1 MVDIR
6 VARRYA
12 RALFEVALKQQ
23 LLQQTAD
30 DLASLRGL
38 MEQSRELRAFFYSPL
53 IPRDRKIARLREA
66 LSAQVQPHTLRL
78 LELLVEKRRER
89 FFEAVCEE
97 YRRLQE
103 AHQGVVRATIE
114 SATSLAEEEQSAIV
128 QKLEQSTG
136 KRIIPTFEV
145 NPELI
150 GGVRVQMGDYQIDG
164 TLRGALD
171 RLRDHI
177 MLEIERRGARVAST
191 E

>member
-12 RALFEVALKQQ
+12 RALFDVALKQQ
-23 LLQQTAD
+23 RLQQTAD
-30 DLASLRGL
+30 DLVSLRGL
-38 MEQSRELRAFFYSPL
+38 MEQSSDLRAFFYSPL

-66 LSAQVQPHTLRL
+66 LSTQVQPHTLRL
-78 LELLVEKRRER
+78 LELLVEKRREKS
-89 FFEAVCEE
+89 FEAVCEE
-97 YRRLQE
+97 FQRLQE
-103 AHQGVVRATIE
+103 AYQGVVRATIE
-114 SATSLAEEEQSAIV
+114 SAAPLTETEQNALV

-136 KRIIPTFEV
+136 KRIIPSFEV
-145 NPELI
+145 KPELI

-171 RLRDHI
+171 RLRDHV

>member
-12 RALFEVALKQQ
+12 RALFEVALKQN
-23 LLQQTAD
+23 LLQPTAD
-30 DLASLRGL
+30 DLAALRTL
-38 MEQSRELRAFFYSPL
+38 LEQSAELRAFFYSPL
-53 IPRDRKIARLREA
+53 IPRDRKTQRLREA
-66 LSAQVQPHTLRL
+66 LQAQVQPHTLRL
-78 LELLVEKRRER
+78 LELLIEKRREK
-89 FFEAVCEE
+89 FLEAVCEE
-97 YRRLQE
+97 FRKLQE

-114 SATSLAEEEQSAIV
+114 SATPLTEAEQNGIV
-128 QKLEQSTG
+128 QKLQQSTG
-136 KRIIPTFEV
+136 KTIIPTFEV
-145 NPELI
+145 NPDLI

-177 MLEIERRGARVAST
+177 TLEIERRGARAART

>member
-30 DLASLRGL
+30 DLASLRTL
-38 MEQSRELRAFFYSPL
+38 MEQSSEWRAFFYSPL
-53 IPRDRKIARLREA
+53 IPRDRKVARLREA
-66 LSAQVQPHTLRL
+66 FSTQVQPHTLRL
-78 LELLVEKRRER
+78 LELLVEKRREK
-89 FFEAVCEE
+89 FLEAVCEE
-97 YRRLQE
+97 FQRLQE
-103 AHQGVVRATIE
+103 AYQGVVRATIE
-114 SATSLAEEEQSAIV
+114 SAAPLSETEQNALV

-136 KRIIPTFEV
+136 KRIIPNYEV

-177 MLEIERRGARVAST
+177 MLEIERRGARVANT

>member
-12 RALFEVALKQQ
+12 RALFEVALKQN
-23 LLQQTAD
+23 LLRPTAD
-30 DLASLRGL
+30 DLAGLRTL
-38 MEQSRELRAFFYSPL
+38 LEQSAELRAFFYSPL
-53 IPRDRKIARLREA
+53 IPRDRKVAHLREA
-66 LSAQVQPHTLRL
+66 LQAQLQPHTLRL
-78 LELLVEKRRER
+78 LELLIEKRREK
-89 FFEAVCEE
+89 FLEAVCEE
-97 YRRLQE
+97 FRKLQE

-114 SATSLAEEEQSAIV
+114 SATPLTAAEQNDIV
-128 QKLEQSTG
+128 QKLQHSTG
-136 KRIIPTFEV
+136 KTIIPTFEV
-145 NPELI
+145 NPDLI

-177 MLEIERRGARVAST
+177 TLEIERRGARAART

>member
-1 MVDIR
+1 MVDVR

-23 LLQQTAD
+23 QLQQTAD
-30 DLASLRGL
+30 DLTALRRL
-38 MEQSRELRAFFYSPL
+38 MEQSSELRTFFYSPL

-66 LSAQVQPHTLRL
+66 LSTQVQLHILRL
-78 LELLVEKRRER
+78 LELLVEKRREK
-89 FFEAVCEE
+89 FLVAVCDEFQ
-97 YRRLQE
+97 RLQE
-103 AHQGVVRATIE
+103 AHQGVVRATIV
-114 SATSLAEEEQSAIV
+114 SAVPLTADEQNALV

-145 NPELI
+145 QPELI

-177 MLEIERRGARVAST
+177 MLEIERRGARVATT

>member
-1 MVDIR
+1 MVDVR

-12 RALFEVALKQQ
+12 RALFEVALNQQ
-23 LLQQTAD
+23 RLQQTAD
-30 DLASLRGL
+30 DLNALRGA
-38 MEQSRELRAFFYSPL
+38 MERFSELRTFFYSPL

-66 LSAQVQPHTLRL
+66 FSGQVQPHTLRL
-78 LELLVEKRRER
+78 LELLVEKRREK
-89 FFEAVCEE
+89 FLEAVCHEFQ
-97 YRRLQE
+97 RLQE

-114 SATSLAEEEQSAIV
+114 SAVPLTTDEQNALV

-177 MLEIERRGARVAST
+177 MLEIERRGARVATT

>member
-12 RALFEVALKQQ
+12 RALFEVALKQN
-23 LLQQTAD
+23 LLQPTAD
-30 DLASLRGL
+30 DLAALRTL
-38 MEQSRELRAFFYSPL
+38 LEQSAELRAFFYSPL
-53 IPRDRKIARLREA
+53 IPRDRKIQRLREA
-66 LSAQVQPHTLRL
+66 LQAQVQPHTLRL
-78 LELLVEKRRER
+78 LELLIEKRREK
-89 FFEAVCEE
+89 FLEAVCEE
-97 YRRLQE
+97 FRKLQE

-114 SATSLAEEEQSAIV
+114 SATPLTEAEQNGIV
-128 QKLEQSTG
+128 QKLQQSTG
-136 KRIIPTFEV
+136 KTIIPTFEV
-145 NPELI
+145 NPDLI

-177 MLEIERRGARVAST
+177 TLEIERRGARAART

>member
-12 RALFEVALKQQ
+12 RALFEVALKQN
-23 LLQQTAD
+23 LLQPTAD
-30 DLASLRGL
+30 DLAALRAL
-38 MEQSRELRAFFYSPL
+38 LEQSAELRAFFYSPL
-53 IPRDRKIARLREA
+53 IPRDRKIQRLREA
-66 LSAQVQPHTLRL
+66 LQAQVQPHTLRL
-78 LELLVEKRRER
+78 LELLIEKRREK
-89 FFEAVCEE
+89 FLEAVCEE
-97 YRRLQE
+97 FRKLQE

-114 SATSLAEEEQSAIV
+114 SATPLTEAEQNGIV
-128 QKLEQSTG
+128 QKLQQSTG
-136 KRIIPTFEV
+136 KTIIPTFEV
-145 NPELI
+145 NPDLI

-177 MLEIERRGARVAST
+177 TLEIERRGARAART

>member
-12 RALFEVALKQQ
+12 RALFEVALKQN
-23 LLQQTAD
+23 LLQPTAD
-30 DLASLRGL
+30 DLAALRAL
-38 MEQSRELRAFFYSPL
+38 LEQSAELRAFFYSPL
-53 IPRDRKIARLREA
+53 IPRDRKIQRLREA
-66 LSAQVQPHTLRL
+66 LQAQVQLHTLRL
-78 LELLVEKRRER
+78 LELLIEKRREK
-89 FFEAVCEE
+89 FLEAVCEE
-97 YRRLQE
+97 FRKLQE

-114 SATSLAEEEQSAIV
+114 SATPLTEAEQNGIV
-128 QKLEQSTG
+128 QKLQQSTG
-136 KRIIPTFEV
+136 KTIIPTFEV
-145 NPELI
+145 NPDLI

-177 MLEIERRGARVAST
+177 TLEIERRGARAART